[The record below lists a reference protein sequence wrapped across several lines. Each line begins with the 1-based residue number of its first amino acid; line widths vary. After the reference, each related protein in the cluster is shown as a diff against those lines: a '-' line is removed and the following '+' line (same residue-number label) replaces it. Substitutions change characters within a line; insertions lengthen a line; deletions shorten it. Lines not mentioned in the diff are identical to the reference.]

1 MPRFSEQ
8 PSFLKANTLISS
20 YMLVVL
26 LSIAVFLSFPS
37 QAASIQFSAVVP
49 DVTIVKKRVLSLR
62 EKRYHHLIRQQT
74 DFSCGAA
81 SLATVMRYGY
91 GLKVTEQDMLDGL
104 FAVSD
109 PDLVRQ
115 QGFSLLNIKHYVE
128 QIGMRG
134 RGYQVEIDT
143 LKDIQIPT
151 IVLLDLKGYKH
162 FVVLKKTTED
172 LVYIAD
178 PALGNK
184 IMPKE
189 EFVASWNGVVFAVI
203 GRGFDRNSVLIN
215 PPPPLTARN
224 LVNVFAPLSDAQ
236 LLEHGFTHAELF

>member
-1 MPRFSEQ
+1 MPSVIERR
-8 PSFLKANTLISS
+8 PSYKSYTLLSS
-20 YMLVVL
+20 YMLVIL
-26 LSIAVFLSFPS
+26 LSAGVFLSIPS
-37 QAASIQFSAVVP
+37 NAANIQFNAALP
-49 DVTIVKKRVLSLR
+49 QATLINKRVLSMR
-62 EKRYHHLIRQQT
+62 EKRFHHIIRQQT

-109 PDLVRQ
+109 LDLVRE

-134 RGYQVEIDT
+134 RGYQVGADT

-184 IMPKE
+184 IMPKD
-189 EFVASWNGVVFAVI
+189 EFVSSWNGVVFAVI
-203 GRGFDRNSVLIN
+203 GKGFDRNSVLLN

>member
-1 MPRFSEQ
+1 M
-8 PSFLKANTLISS
+8 PSFAERPSS
-20 YMLVVL
+20 KFHTWLPGCLLAAVL
-26 LSIAVFLSFPS
+26 SVAWLTTFQV

-49 DVTIVKKRVLSLR
+49 QHTTINKRVLSMR
-62 EKRYHHLIRQQT
+62 EKRFHHLIRQQT

-81 SLATVMRYGY
+81 SLATVMRFAY

-109 PDLVRQ
+109 IELVRE

-134 RGYQVEIDT
+134 RGYQVGADK

-162 FVVLKKTTED
+162 FVVLKKTTDD

-184 IMPKE
+184 IMPKD
-189 EFVASWNGVVFAVI
+189 EFVSSWNGVVFAVI
-203 GRGFDRNSVLIN
+203 GKGFDRNSVLLN
-215 PPPPLTARN
+215 PPPPLTARS

>member
-1 MPRFSEQ
+1 MPSVIRLSLAMTRLFFFS
-8 PSFLKANTLISS
+8 
-20 YMLVVL
+20 LVLCLLCWLL
-26 LSIAVFLSFPS
+26 LSLPR
-37 QAASIQFSAVVP
+37 AAMAANIQFSAAIP
-49 DVTIVKKRVLSLR
+49 QMTTINKRVLSMH
-62 EKRYHHLIRQQT
+62 EKRFHHIIRQET

-81 SLATVMRYGY
+81 ALATVLRFAY
-91 GLKVTEQDMLDGL
+91 GLQVDERDMLDGL

-109 PDLVRQ
+109 PELVRQ

-128 QIGMRG
+128 QVGMRG
-134 RGYQVEIDT
+134 RGYQVEVAT

-184 IMPKE
+184 IMPKD

-203 GRGFDRNSVLIN
+203 GKGFDRNSVLLK
-215 PPPPLTARN
+215 PAQPLTARN
-224 LVNVFAPLSDAQ
+224 LIDVYAPLSDAQ
-236 LLEHGFTHAELF
+236 LLDHGFTHAELF

>member
-1 MPRFSEQ
+1 M
-8 PSFLKANTLISS
+8 PSFTERPSNKQYAFISS
-20 YMLVVL
+20 FMLVVL
-26 LSIAVFLSFPS
+26 FVAVWSMSFLS
-37 QAASIQFSAVVP
+37 QAASIQFSAAVP
-49 DVTIVKKRVLSLR
+49 NVTTINKRVLSLR
-62 EKRYHHLIRQQT
+62 EKRFHHIIRQQT

-109 PDLVRQ
+109 VDLVRE

-134 RGYQVEIDT
+134 RGYQVQVSA

-184 IMPKE
+184 IMPKD
-189 EFVASWNGVVFAVI
+189 EFEASWNGVVFAVI

-236 LLEHGFTHAELF
+236 LLEHGFNHAELF